1 MKPIEVNQDFVD
13 SLVQSNGWE
22 RAGISVLREETS
34 VEEEDRLDEKR
45 SSKDKKEGARTGG
58 DAKAYGR
65 KKGDKSETHAGVDEG
80 TQEEEDM
87 EALELLEAI
96 LEELSDDELLE
107 HASQMLQVFDAA
119 AEELEL
125 LSEMEDEESEGEVVE
140 EEYEEDIDEMSPA
153 LMRAILKSQRQES

>member
-13 SLVQSNGWE
+13 NLVQSNGWE

-34 VEEEDRLDEKR
+34 VEEEDR
-45 SSKDKKEGARTGG
+45 
-58 DAKAYGR
+58 
-65 KKGDKSETHAGVDEG
+65 VDEG
-80 TQEEEDM
+80 KADVVVDQNTQDEEDM

-125 LSEMEDEESEGEVVE
+125 LSEKEEEEGEGEVVE